1 MIKNI
6 AIFLN
11 FTKEQGVD
19 IAKKII
25 CTLKD
30 KQFNIYSCEKYYLD
44 GTIPYKNGK
53 LPPGMDLL
61 LVLGGDGTFLK
72 ISREYAINQI
82 PILGVNL
89 GTLGFLT
96 EVEIK
101 DIDDAID
108 KIHKGLY
115 TVEKRQLISGEIL
128 RGGQLTEKV
137 VALNEI
143 TISKGPLARIINLN
157 AYVDGVYLESYPG
170 DGIIISTPTGS
181 TGYSLSAGGPIVTP
195 ALPVSVITPICPH
208 TLHSR
213 SVVVSS
219 DSKIDVTL
227 SSTNQEVI
235 LTVDGQQGI
244 KLFSGDVISV
254 KGGDYHVSVVR
265 LKGKNFLDILRYKMN
280 NNSRRDNYQEGI
292 R

>member
-11 FTKEQGVD
+11 FSKEQGVD
-19 IAKKII
+19 IATKII
-25 CTLKD
+25 QTLEGKG
-30 KQFNIYSCEKYYLD
+30 FNLYSSADCYLE
-44 GTIPYKNGK
+44 GTISFKHK
-53 LPPGMDLL
+53 ELPPGIDLL

-72 ISREYAINQI
+72 IAREHAINQV

-101 DIDDAID
+101 DIEDAID

-115 TVEKRQLISGEIL
+115 TIEERQLISGELL
-128 RGGQLTEKV
+128 REGKVIEKV

-143 TISKGPLARIINLN
+143 TISKGPLARIINLT
-157 AYVDGVYLESYPG
+157 AYVDGVYLETYPG
-170 DGIIISTPTGS
+170 DGILVSTPTGS

-213 SVVVSS
+213 SVVVSNRS
-219 DSKIDVTL
+219 TIDVTL
-227 SSTNQEVI
+227 CTTNQDVI

-244 KLFSGDVISV
+244 NLLSGDVVSI
-254 KGGDYHVSVVR
+254 KGSKYHVAVVR
-265 LKGKNFLDILRYKMN
+265 LKGKNFFDILRYKMN
-280 NNSRRDNYQEGI
+280 NDSRRSNF
-292 R
+292 